1 MGSHDDPRRVVSLA
15 ERFRA
20 LWKADGSSPDVFV
33 FLASHP
39 EATTRDRLEVILI
52 DQKYQGRKGQKRS
65 VGDYLAAL
73 PDPVDV
79 PGILAQLTQGESQ
92 TPHLEESPVESETTV
107 LPLESSSLT
116 MSRDAT
122 CDAPTAPG
130 EQTEQRPSGS
140 RLLDAMRLDWSV
152 ATELFTTADAARLGS
167 EELSLVELRAGANLE
182 TPDDG
187 GCTVGNTARFT
198 IQGRLGSGGMGVVYR
213 AFDRERGETVALKT
227 MRQVDPVALY
237 RFKHEFRTLADLTHP
252 NLVSLYE
259 LIAVGDLWFF
269 TMELIDGIDFISFL
283 SRFPV
288 RHDEPNPAQH
298 RESEIQTS
306 TPTDREAEDKWHRD
320 GLSPS
325 TVSRLRWAMRQLA
338 EGVHALHEVGKLH
351 RDIKPPNVLVTDE
364 GRVVLLD
371 FGLAADLERSG
382 SLQNPEG
389 QIVGTVSYMSPE
401 QARGLTVSPSSDWYS
416 VGVMLYQGL
425 TGRLPHE
432 GRAAEIL
439 RKKMTVAPPRPS
451 ALLEGV
457 PEDLSQLCM
466 ELLNQKPED
475 RPSGRE
481 VLSRLLTSPVRH
493 LAGPSISALTPL
505 VGRGAHLKLLRSAF
519 TTVKSGKPLVI
530 AISGR
535 SGSGKSTLLQSFL
548 DDLSSAGEAVIL
560 AGRCYERESVPYKAL
575 DSLLD
580 ALSRYLKQL
589 PEDHARGLLP
599 DDISL
604 LARLFPVLQGVEVVA
619 KSPRPAFE
627 SPDRFE
633 LRRRASAVLR
643 ELLTRMARR
652 QPLVLAID
660 DLQWGD
666 IDSAMLLLDL
676 MHPPQPPALL
686 LLGSYRS
693 EDIEQSAFLRAIKLL
708 GTEGPLGSWRH
719 ELAVEPLTLP
729 ESRELALELLGRADV
744 SARAEAQI
752 IARESQGNPLFIYE
766 LVKYV
771 QNGAGLAEPSIS
783 ARGIA
788 LDAVLWSR
796 IQQLSPRSRR
806 LLETVAVSG
815 RPLSQSA
822 AFGASELGSEG
833 RAALMELCGSRL
845 ARATGPSQRDE
856 VEVYHDQIRETV
868 VCHLLPAELE
878 TRHRLLAVTL
888 ESKGHADLEL
898 LAVHF
903 EGGGD
908 RDRAG
913 HYYGKAADQTAEALA
928 FVHAAKLYRK
938 AIELRAG
945 VTGGEIGRLWTK
957 LGDALANAGRGPESA
972 QAYFTATA
980 TANAAEAFELQRRA
994 TMQLLISGHVD
1005 EGIEALRKVLRPMG
1019 MTLPTTPRR
1028 ALASLL
1034 VRRALL
1040 RLRGLSFRSRDESQ
1054 ISAEHLTR
1062 IDLCWT
1068 AVAGLSIIDPILGA
1082 DFQTRGFLLA
1092 LQAGEPYR
1100 IARAIAMEAA
1110 HVSTAGSHGM
1120 RRFEQL
1126 MRIAEPLAERV
1137 GQPHAKAMTTL
1148 ARALSLLMLGEW
1160 QSARLWFERA
1170 EDLFRNQCTGTAWE
1184 LDTVHNLSLWGLVF
1198 LGDLNAVRQ
1207 RWPILIK
1214 EARERGDLY
1223 AETTLNTFYMTMLKL
1238 ADGDDQE
1245 PEREL
1250 DMLMKRWTQRGF
1262 HVQHSTAFRA
1272 RFHLLL
1278 YRGDITAAW
1287 NLVQSVW
1294 PLYEKSMLLRL
1305 QMIRIEM
1312 HEVYARCS
1320 LALAATSESFE
1331 PLLRRAERV
1340 VTRLEREKR
1349 PWAFAYARFL
1359 QAAIALRRGQRSR
1372 STELLR
1378 ESANRFDACDMRLN
1392 AIVARR
1398 CLGQMIG
1405 GPGGDSLVT
1414 QADAGMN
1421 AQGIQDPV
1429 RWAAMYAP
1437 GFVKTNDGKMQT
1449 D

>member
-1 MGSHDDPRRVVSLA
+1 MGSHDDPQRVVPLA
-15 ERFRA
+15 EHFRA
-20 LWKADGSSPDVFV
+20 LWEAGGASPDVFA

-39 EATTRDRLEVILI
+39 EATTRDRLEVILV
-52 DQKYQGRKGQKRS
+52 DQKYQWRQGRKRS
-65 VGDYLAAL
+65 IGDYLAAL
-73 PDPVDV
+73 PDPVDL
-79 PGILAQLTQGESQ
+79 PGILAQLSQGESQ
-92 TPHLEESPVESETTV
+92 TPPCEDNPAESETAA

-116 MSRDAT
+116 TSGSVTFDE
-122 CDAPTAPG
+122 PTARR
-130 EQTEQRPSGS
+130 EQTEEQAAVSGLS
-140 RLLDAMRLDWSV
+140 AAMGVDWSV
-152 ATELFTTADAARLGS
+152 ATELLTTADAARLAS
-167 EELSLVELRAGANLE
+167 EELGSVELRAGANLE
-182 TPDDG
+182 MPDAG
-187 GCTVGNTARFT
+187 GSPVGSRTRFT
-198 IQGRLGSGGMGVVYR
+198 IQDRLGSGGMGVVYR
-213 AFDRERGETVALKT
+213 ALDRERGETIALKT
-227 MRQVDPVALY
+227 MRHVDPVALY

-259 LIAVGDLWFF
+259 LIAVGNLWFF
-269 TMELIDGIDFISFL
+269 TMELIEGIDFISFV
-283 SRFPV
+283 SRGPV
-288 RHDEPNPAQH
+288 QPD
-298 RESEIQTS
+298 ESEAAQPGKSDIQRS
-306 TPTDREAEDKWHRD
+306 TTTGRGAADELRRD
-320 GLSPS
+320 ALLPS
-325 TVSRLRWAMRQLA
+325 AIGRLRWAMRQLA
-338 EGVHALHEVGKLH
+338 EGVHVLHEAGKLH
-351 RDIKPPNVLVTDE
+351 RDIKPTNVLVTAE

-371 FGLAADLERSG
+371 FGLAANLERSG
-382 SLQNPEG
+382 SLHNSEG
-389 QIVGTVSYMSPE
+389 QIVGTISYMSPE
-401 QARGLTVSPSSDWYS
+401 QAGGSTVSPSSDWYS
-416 VGVMLYQGL
+416 VGVMLYEGL
-425 TGRLPHE
+425 TGRLPHQ
-432 GRAAEIL
+432 GRATEIL
-439 RKKMTVAPPRPS
+439 RKKMTVDPPRPS

-466 ELLNQKPED
+466 ELLNRKPEN

-481 VLSRLLTSPVRH
+481 VLSRLLTSPVNYS
-493 LAGPSISALTPL
+493 AAPGVGALTPL
-505 VGRGAHLKLLRSAF
+505 VGRAAHLKLLNSAF
-519 TTVKSGKPLVI
+519 TMVKSGKPLVI
-530 AISGR
+530 ALSGR

-548 DDLSSAGEAVIL
+548 EDLSIAGEAVIL
-560 AGRCYERESVPYKAL
+560 TGRCYERESVPYKAL

-580 ALSRYLKQL
+580 ALSRYLKEL
-589 PEDHARGLLP
+589 PEEQARGLLP

-633 LRRRASAVLR
+633 LRRRATAVLR
-643 ELLTRMARR
+643 ELLTRIAHR

-676 MHPPQPPALL
+676 MQPPQPPPLL

-693 EDIEQSAFLRAIKLL
+693 EDIEQSAFLRAIKSL
-708 GTEGPLGSWRH
+708 GAEGPSGSWRR
-719 ELAVEPLTLP
+719 ELAVEPLTLA
-729 ESRELALELLGRADV
+729 ESRELALELLGRSGA
-744 SARAEAQI
+744 SAQTEAQV
-752 IARESQGNPLFIYE
+752 IARESKGNPLFIYE
-766 LVKYV
+766 LVGYV
-771 QNGAGLAEPSIS
+771 QSDAGLAEPSSS
-783 ARGIA
+783 ARGVA

-796 IQQLSPRSRR
+796 IQRLSPRCRR

-822 AFGASELGSEG
+822 AFGASELGPEG
-833 RAALMELCGSRL
+833 RAAVIELCGSRL

-868 VCHLLPAELE
+868 VRHLSPAELE
-878 TRHRLLAVTL
+878 MRHQLLAVTL
-888 ESKGHADLEL
+888 EARGHADLEL

-908 RDRAG
+908 QDRAG
-913 HYYGKAADQTAEALA
+913 HYYAQAADRTAEALA

-945 VTGGEIGRLWTK
+945 ATGGENGRLWTK

-1054 ISAEHLTR
+1054 VSAEHLTR

-1082 DFQTRGFLLA
+1082 DFQARGFLLA
-1092 LQAGEPYR
+1092 LRAGEPYR

-1110 HVSTAGSHGM
+1110 HVSTAGGPGIC
-1120 RRFEQL
+1120 RFEHL
-1126 MRIAEPLAERV
+1126 MKIAEPLAERV
-1137 GQPHAKAMTTL
+1137 GQPHARAMTTL

-1160 QSARLWFERA
+1160 RSACLWFERA

-1184 LDTVHNLSLWGLVF
+1184 LDTVHNLSLWGL
-1198 LGDLNAVRQ
+1198 LHMGDLNAVRQ

-1223 AETTLNTFYMTMLKL
+1223 AETTLNTYYMTMLKL
-1238 ADGDDQE
+1238 ADRDDQE

-1278 YRGDITAAW
+1278 YRGDIAGAS

-1294 PLYEKSMLLRL
+1294 PLFAKSMLLRL

-1312 HEVYARCS
+1312 HEIYARCM
-1320 LALAATSESFE
+1320 LALAATSRNFQ
-1331 PLLRRAERV
+1331 PLLHRAERDV
-1340 VTRLEREKR
+1340 RRLEREKR
-1349 PWAFAYARFL
+1349 PWASAYARFL
-1359 QAAIALRRGQRSR
+1359 QAGIALRRGQRSR
-1372 STELLR
+1372 SCELLR
-1378 ESANRFDACDMRLN
+1378 ESASRFDACDMRLN
-1392 AIVARR
+1392 AVVARR
-1398 CLGQMIG
+1398 CLGEMIG
-1405 GPGGDSLVT
+1405 GPEGKALLA
-1414 QADAGMN
+1414 QAGAWMN

-1429 RWAAMYAP
+1429 RWTAMYAP
-1437 GFVKTNDGKMQT
+1437 GFAKTNEESM
-1449 D
+1449 

>member
-1 MGSHDDPRRVVSLA
+1 MGSPDDPQRVVSLA

-20 LWKADGSSPDVFV
+20 LWKAGGSSPDVFA
-33 FLASHP
+33 FLAAHP
-39 EATTRDRLEVILI
+39 EATARDRLEVILI
-52 DQKYQGRKGQKRS
+52 DQKYQGRKGRKRS
-65 VGDYLAAL
+65 VSDYLAAL
-73 PDPVDV
+73 PDPVDL

-92 TPHLEESPVESETTV
+92 TPHLEEDPVDSEATS

-122 CDAPTAPG
+122 CDAPTAQG
-130 EQTEQRPSGS
+130 EQTEGQPSGS
-140 RLLDAMRLDWSV
+140 RLLDAMRLDWSI
-152 ATELFTTADAARLGS
+152 ATEPLTTADAARLGS
-167 EELSLVELRAGANLE
+167 EELGSVELSAGANLGM
-182 TPDDG
+182 PDHSG
-187 GCTVGNTARFT
+187 SLVGSTARFT
-198 IQGRLGSGGMGVVYR
+198 IQSRLGSGGMGVVYR
-213 AFDRERGETVALKT
+213 AFDRERGETIALKT

-259 LIAVGDLWFF
+259 LIAVGNLWFF
-269 TMELIDGIDFISFL
+269 TMELIDGIDFISFV
-283 SRFPV
+283 SRGPV
-288 RHDEPNPAQH
+288 QHDEPEPAQH
-298 RESEIQTS
+298 GKSEIQTS
-306 TPTDREAEDKWHRD
+306 TPTGRGAEDKRHRNA
-320 GLSPS
+320 LLPS

-338 EGVHALHEVGKLH
+338 DGVHALHEVGKLH
-351 RDIKPPNVLVTDE
+351 RDIKPTNVLVTEE

-389 QIVGTVSYMSPE
+389 QIVGTVSFMSPE
-401 QARGLTVSPSSDWYS
+401 QAGGLTVSPSSDWYS
-416 VGVMLYQGL
+416 VGVMLYEGL

-439 RKKMTVAPPRPS
+439 RKKMTVDPPRPG

-457 PEDLSQLCM
+457 PEDLAQLCM
-466 ELLNQKPED
+466 ELLNQKPEN

-481 VLSRLLTSPVRH
+481 VLSRLLTSPVSH
-493 LAGPSISALTPL
+493 LAGPGVGALTPL
-505 VGRGAHLKLLRSAF
+505 VGRGTHLKLLRSAF
-519 TTVKSGKPLVI
+519 ATVKSGQPLVI

-548 DDLSSAGEAVIL
+548 EDLSSAGEAVIL

-589 PEDHARGLLP
+589 PEDQARGLLP

-643 ELLTRMARR
+643 ELLSRIARQ

-676 MHPPQPPALL
+676 MQLPEPPPLL

-693 EDIEQSAFLRAIKLL
+693 EDIEQSAFLRAIKSL
-708 GTEGPLGSWRH
+708 GTEGTSGSWRH
-719 ELAVEPLTLP
+719 ELAIEPLTLA
-729 ESRELALELLGRADV
+729 ESRELALELLGRAGD
-744 SARAEAQI
+744 SARTEAQI
-752 IARESQGNPLFIYE
+752 IARESKGNPLFIYE

-771 QNGAGLAEPSIS
+771 QSGAGLAEPSIS
-783 ARGIA
+783 ARGVA

-822 AFGASELGSEG
+822 AVEASELGPEG
-833 RAALMELCGSRL
+833 RAAVIELCGSRL
-845 ARATGPSQRDE
+845 ARATGPSPRDE
-856 VEVYHDQIRETV
+856 VEVYHDQIRETMV
-868 VCHLLPAELE
+868 RHLYPAELE

-888 ESKGHADLEL
+888 ESRGHADLEL

-913 HYYGKAADQTAEALA
+913 HYYGKAADQTADALA

-945 VTGGEIGRLWTK
+945 ATGGEIGRLWTK

-980 TANAAEAFELQRRA
+980 TATAAEAFELQRRA

-1005 EGIEALRKVLRPMG
+1005 EGIEALRNVLRPMG

-1054 ISAEHLTR
+1054 ISPEHLTR

-1110 HVSTAGSHGM
+1110 HVSTAGSRGM

-1137 GQPHAKAMTTL
+1137 GQPHARAMTTL

-1160 QSARLWFERA
+1160 RSARLWFERA

-1198 LGDLNAVRQ
+1198 LGDLNALRQ

-1287 NLVQSVW
+1287 NLVQSVR

-1312 HEVYARCS
+1312 YEVCARCT
-1320 LALAATSESFE
+1320 LALAATSDNFQ
-1331 PLLRRAERV
+1331 PLLRRAERDV
-1340 VTRLEREKR
+1340 RRLEREQR
-1349 PWAFAYARFL
+1349 PWSSAYARFL

-1372 STELLR
+1372 SSELLR
-1378 ESANRFDACDMRLN
+1378 ESASRFDACDMRLN
-1392 AIVARR
+1392 AVVARR
-1398 CLGQMIG
+1398 CLGRLIG
-1405 GPGGDSLVT
+1405 GPGGDSLVA
-1414 QADAGMN
+1414 QADAWMN

-1437 GFVKTNDGKMQT
+1437 CFVNTNDERM
-1449 D
+1449 

>member
-1 MGSHDDPRRVVSLA
+1 MGSHNDPQRAVPLA
-15 ERFRA
+15 EHFQA
-20 LWKADGSSPDVFV
+20 LWEAGGSLPDVFA

-39 EATTRDRLEVILI
+39 EATMHDRLEVILV
-52 DQKYQGRKGQKRS
+52 DQKYQWQNGRRRS
-65 VGDYLAAL
+65 VSEYLAVL
-73 PDPVDV
+73 PEPIDL
-79 PGILAQLTQGESQ
+79 PGILTELTQG
-92 TPHLEESPVESETTV
+92 
-107 LPLESSSLT
+107 
-116 MSRDAT
+116 
-122 CDAPTAPG
+122 
-130 EQTEQRPSGS
+130 
-140 RLLDAMRLDWSV
+140 SV
-152 ATELFTTADAARLGS
+152 ATELLTTADAARLVS
-167 EELSLVELRAGANLE
+167 EELGSVELREGTDLGM
-182 TPDDG
+182 PDSSG
-187 GCTVGNTARFT
+187 SAVTSTARFK

-213 AFDRERGETVALKT
+213 AFDRERGETIALKT
-227 MRQVDPVALY
+227 MRKINPVALY

-259 LIAVGDLWFF
+259 LIAVGNLWFF
-269 TMELIDGIDFISFL
+269 TMELIEGIDFVSFV
-283 SRFPV
+283 SRGPV
-288 RHDEPNPAQH
+288 QLG
-298 RESEIQTS
+298 ESEAIRPGKFEVQPLTAAG
-306 TPTDREAEDKWHRD
+306 RRACEELRRGA
-320 GLSPS
+320 LLPS
-325 TVSRLRWAMRQLA
+325 AVGRLRWAMRQLA
-338 EGVHALHEVGKLH
+338 EGVHALHEAGKLH
-351 RDIKPPNVLVTDE
+351 RDIKPTNVLVTGE

-371 FGLAADLERSG
+371 FGLVADLERSG
-382 SLQNPEG
+382 LLYNPEG

-401 QARGLTVSPSSDWYS
+401 QAGGLPVSPSSDWYS
-416 VGVMLYQGL
+416 VGVMLYEGL

-432 GRAAEIL
+432 GRALEVF
-439 RKKMTVAPPRPS
+439 RKKMTVAPAPPN

-457 PEDLSQLCM
+457 PADLSQLCM
-466 ELLNQKPED
+466 ELLDQKPEN
-475 RPSGRE
+475 RPSGKE
-481 VLSRLLTSPVRH
+481 ILTRLLTSPVSR
-493 LAGPSISALTPL
+493 LAAPVGGALTPL
-505 VGRGAHLKLLRSAF
+505 VGRGAHLKLLNSAF
-519 TTVKSGKPLVI
+519 ATVKSGNPLVV
-530 AISGR
+530 AVFGR

-548 DDLSSAGEAVIL
+548 EDLSSAAEAVIL
-560 AGRCYERESVPYKAL
+560 TGRCYERESVPYKAL

-580 ALSRYLKQL
+580 ALSHYLKQL
-589 PEDHARGLLP
+589 PEEQARELLP
-599 DDISL
+599 ADISL

-619 KSPRPAFE
+619 KSPRLAFE

-643 ELLTRMARR
+643 ELLTRIAQR

-666 IDSAMLLLDL
+666 IDSAMLLVDL
-676 MHPPQPPALL
+676 LRLPQPPPLL

-693 EDIEQSAFLRAIKLL
+693 EDIEQSAFLRAIKSL
-708 GTEGPLGSWRH
+708 GAEGPSGSWRR
-719 ELAVEPLTLP
+719 ELAVEPLTFA
-729 ESRELALELLGRADV
+729 ESRELALELLGRSGA
-744 SARAEAQI
+744 SALTEAQV
-752 IARESQGNPLFIYE
+752 IAHESKGNPLFIYE

-771 QNGAGLAEPSIS
+771 QSGAGLAEPSIS
-783 ARGIA
+783 ARGVA

-796 IQQLSPRSRR
+796 IERLSPRSRR

-815 RPLSQSA
+815 RPLSQAA
-822 AFGASELGSEG
+822 AFGASELGPEG
-833 RAALMELCGSRL
+833 RAAVIELCSSRL
-845 ARATGPSQRDE
+845 ARATGPSQQDE

-868 VCHLLPAELE
+868 VRHLSPAELK

-888 ESKGHADLEL
+888 ESRGHADLER

-913 HYYGKAADQTAEALA
+913 RYYAEAADQTSEALA
-928 FVHAAKLYRK
+928 FVRAVKLYRK

-945 VTGGEIGRLWTK
+945 ATGSEIGQLWAK

-1005 EGIEALRKVLRPMG
+1005 EGLEALRKVLRPMG
-1019 MTLPTTPRR
+1019 MTLPSTPQR

-1034 VRRALL
+1034 ARRLLL
-1040 RLRGLSFRSRDESQ
+1040 RLRGLSFRARDESQ
-1054 ISAEHLTR
+1054 VSAEHLTR

-1092 LQAGEPYR
+1092 LRAGEPYR

-1110 HVSTAGSHGM
+1110 HVSTAGGPGM

-1160 QSARLWFERA
+1160 RSARLWFERA

-1278 YRGDITAAW
+1278 YRGNISAAW

-1294 PLYEKSMLLRL
+1294 PLYAKSMLFRL
-1305 QMIRIEM
+1305 QMIRIEL
-1312 HEVYARCS
+1312 HEVHARCS
-1320 LALAATSESFE
+1320 LALAATAENAQ
-1331 PLLRRAERV
+1331 PLLRHVERDV
-1340 VTRLEREKR
+1340 RQLKRERR
-1349 PWAFAYARFL
+1349 PWSSAYACFL
-1359 QAAIALRRGQRSR
+1359 QAGVALRHREHSR
-1372 STELLR
+1372 SCELLR
-1378 ESANRFDACDMRLN
+1378 ESAGRFDACDMRLN
-1392 AIVARR
+1392 AVVARR
-1398 CLGQMIG
+1398 CLGKMIN
-1405 GPGGDSLVT
+1405 GPEGDSLVA
-1414 QADAGMN
+1414 QADAWMR
-1421 AQGIQDPV
+1421 AQGIQDPA

-1437 GFVKTNDGKMQT
+1437 GFVRADE
-1449 D
+1449 

>member
-1 MGSHDDPRRVVSLA
+1 
-15 ERFRA
+15 
-20 LWKADGSSPDVFV
+20 
-33 FLASHP
+33 
-39 EATTRDRLEVILI
+39 
-52 DQKYQGRKGQKRS
+52 
-65 VGDYLAAL
+65 
-73 PDPVDV
+73 
-79 PGILAQLTQGESQ
+79 
-92 TPHLEESPVESETTV
+92 
-107 LPLESSSLT
+107 
-116 MSRDAT
+116 
-122 CDAPTAPG
+122 
-130 EQTEQRPSGS
+130 
-140 RLLDAMRLDWSV
+140 
-152 ATELFTTADAARLGS
+152 
-167 EELSLVELRAGANLE
+167 
-182 TPDDG
+182 
-187 GCTVGNTARFT
+187 
-198 IQGRLGSGGMGVVYR
+198 MGVVYR
-213 AFDRERGETVALKT
+213 AFDCERGETIALKT
-227 MRQVDPVALY
+227 MRQVGPVALY
-237 RFKHEFRTLADLTHP
+237 RFKHEFRTLVDLTHP

-259 LIAVGDLWFF
+259 LIAVGNLWFF
-269 TMELIDGIDFISFL
+269 TMELIDGIDFISFV
-283 SRFPV
+283 SRGTV
-288 RHDEPNPAQH
+288 QSDEPKLAQH
-298 RESEIQTS
+298 GKSDVQTS
-306 TPTDREAEDKWHRD
+306 TLTGGGAGNELRRD
-320 GLSPS
+320 ALLPS
-325 TVSRLRWAMRQLA
+325 KTAQLRWAMQQLA

-351 RDIKPPNVLVTDE
+351 RDIKPTNVLVTAE

-382 SLQNPEG
+382 SLHNPEG

-401 QARGLTVSPSSDWYS
+401 QASGLPVSPSTDWYS
-416 VGVMLYQGL
+416 VGVMLYEGL

-432 GRAAEIL
+432 GRVAEIL
-439 RKKMTVAPPRPS
+439 RKKTTLDPPRPS
-451 ALLEGV
+451 TLLQGV
-457 PEDLSQLCM
+457 PEDLCQLCM
-466 ELLNQKPED
+466 ELLNQKPEH

-481 VLSRLLTSPVRH
+481 VLSRLLTSPVSH
-493 LAGPSISALTPL
+493 LAVPGVGTLTPL
-505 VGRGAHLKLLRSAF
+505 VGRDAHLKLLNSAF
-519 TTVKSGKPLVI
+519 ATVKSGKPLVM
-530 AISGR
+530 AIFGH

-548 DDLSSAGEAVIL
+548 ERLSSTGEAVIL
-560 AGRCYERESVPYKAL
+560 TGRCYERESVPYKAL

-580 ALSRYLKQL
+580 ALSRHLKQL
-589 PEDHARGLLP
+589 PEKQARGLLP
-599 DDISL
+599 DEISL

-619 KSPRPAFE
+619 QSPRPAVE

-643 ELLTRMARR
+643 ELLTRIARR

-676 MHPPQPPALL
+676 MQPPQPPPLL

-693 EDIEQSAFLRAIKLL
+693 EDIEHSAFLRAIKSL
-708 GTEGPLGSWRH
+708 GTEGPSGSWRH
-719 ELAVEPLTLP
+719 ELAVEPLTLA
-729 ESRELALELLGRADV
+729 ESGELALELLDRAGA
-744 SARAEAQI
+744 SARTEAQV
-752 IARESQGNPLFIYE
+752 IARESKGNPLFIYE

-771 QNGAGLAEPSIS
+771 ESGAGLAEPSIS
-783 ARGIA
+783 AHGVA

-796 IQQLSPRSRR
+796 IQRLSPRSRR

-822 AFGASELGSEG
+822 AFGASDLGPEG
-833 RAALMELCGSRL
+833 RAAVIELCGSRL

-868 VCHLLPAELE
+868 VRHLPPPELQ
-878 TRHRLLAVTL
+878 TRHRLLALTL
-888 ESKGHADLEL
+888 ESRGHADLEL

-913 HYYGKAADQTAEALA
+913 HYYGKAADQAAEALA

-938 AIELRAG
+938 AIELQTG

-1034 VRRALL
+1034 MRRALL

-1054 ISAEHLTR
+1054 VSAEHLTR

-1092 LQAGEPYR
+1092 LRAGEPYR

-1110 HVSTAGSHGM
+1110 HVSTAGGPGV

-1126 MRIAEPLAERV
+1126 LRIAEPLADRV
-1137 GQPHAKAMTTL
+1137 GQPHARAMTTL

-1160 QSARLWFERA
+1160 RSACLWFERA

-1184 LDTVHNLSLWGLVF
+1184 LDTVHNLSLWGL
-1198 LGDLNAVRQ
+1198 LHMGDLNAVRQ
-1207 RWPILIK
+1207 RWPVLIK

-1223 AETTLNTFYMTMLKL
+1223 AETTLNTYYMTMLKL
-1238 ADGDDQE
+1238 ADQADQE

-1278 YRGDITAAW
+1278 YRGDTTAAW
-1287 NLVQSVW
+1287 KLVQSVW

-1312 HEVYARCS
+1312 YEVYARS
-1320 LALAATSESFE
+1320 TLALAATAPNFQ
-1331 PLLRRAERV
+1331 PLLRRAERDV
-1340 VTRLEREKR
+1340 KRLEREQR
-1349 PWAFAYARFL
+1349 PWSSAYARFL
-1359 QAAIALRRGQRSR
+1359 RAAIALRRGQRSQ
-1372 STELLR
+1372 SSELLR
-1378 ESANRFDACDMRLN
+1378 ESASRFDACDMRLN
-1392 AIVARR
+1392 AAIARR
-1398 CLGQMIG
+1398 CLGEMIG
-1405 GPGGDSLVT
+1405 GAGGNSLIA
-1414 QADAGMN
+1414 QADAWMS

-1437 GFVKTNDGKMQT
+1437 GFVKTNEERM
-1449 D
+1449 

>member
-1 MGSHDDPRRVVSLA
+1 M
-15 ERFRA
+15 
-20 LWKADGSSPDVFV
+20 
-33 FLASHP
+33 
-39 EATTRDRLEVILI
+39 
-52 DQKYQGRKGQKRS
+52 
-65 VGDYLAAL
+65 
-73 PDPVDV
+73 
-79 PGILAQLTQGESQ
+79 
-92 TPHLEESPVESETTV
+92 
-107 LPLESSSLT
+107 
-116 MSRDAT
+116 
-122 CDAPTAPG
+122 
-130 EQTEQRPSGS
+130 
-140 RLLDAMRLDWSV
+140 
-152 ATELFTTADAARLGS
+152 
-167 EELSLVELRAGANLE
+167 
-182 TPDDG
+182 
-187 GCTVGNTARFT
+187 
-198 IQGRLGSGGMGVVYR
+198 
-213 AFDRERGETVALKT
+213 
-227 MRQVDPVALY
+227 ALY

-325 TVSRLRWAMRQLA
+325 TVSQLRWAMRQLA

-693 EDIEQSAFLRAIKLL
+693 EDIEQSASFERLSCWVPRGLWVL
-708 GTEGPLGSWRH
+708 GGMSWR
-719 ELAVEPLTLP
+719 
-729 ESRELALELLGRADV
+729 
-744 SARAEAQI
+744 
-752 IARESQGNPLFIYE
+752 
-766 LVKYV
+766 
-771 QNGAGLAEPSIS
+771 
-783 ARGIA
+783 
-788 LDAVLWSR
+788 
-796 IQQLSPRSRR
+796 LSP
-806 LLETVAVSG
+806 
-815 RPLSQSA
+815 
-822 AFGASELGSEG
+822 
-833 RAALMELCGSRL
+833 
-845 ARATGPSQRDE
+845 
-856 VEVYHDQIRETV
+856 
-868 VCHLLPAELE
+868 
-878 TRHRLLAVTL
+878 
-888 ESKGHADLEL
+888 
-898 LAVHF
+898 
-903 EGGGD
+903 
-908 RDRAG
+908 
-913 HYYGKAADQTAEALA
+913 
-928 FVHAAKLYRK
+928 
-938 AIELRAG
+938 
-945 VTGGEIGRLWTK
+945 
-957 LGDALANAGRGPESA
+957 
-972 QAYFTATA
+972 
-980 TANAAEAFELQRRA
+980 
-994 TMQLLISGHVD
+994 
-1005 EGIEALRKVLRPMG
+1005 
-1019 MTLPTTPRR
+1019 
-1028 ALASLL
+1028 
-1034 VRRALL
+1034 
-1040 RLRGLSFRSRDESQ
+1040 
-1054 ISAEHLTR
+1054 
-1062 IDLCWT
+1062 
-1068 AVAGLSIIDPILGA
+1068 
-1082 DFQTRGFLLA
+1082 
-1092 LQAGEPYR
+1092 
-1100 IARAIAMEAA
+1100 
-1110 HVSTAGSHGM
+1110 
-1120 RRFEQL
+1120 
-1126 MRIAEPLAERV
+1126 
-1137 GQPHAKAMTTL
+1137 
-1148 ARALSLLMLGEW
+1148 
-1160 QSARLWFERA
+1160 
-1170 EDLFRNQCTGTAWE
+1170 
-1184 LDTVHNLSLWGLVF
+1184 
-1198 LGDLNAVRQ
+1198 
-1207 RWPILIK
+1207 
-1214 EARERGDLY
+1214 
-1223 AETTLNTFYMTMLKL
+1223 
-1238 ADGDDQE
+1238 
-1245 PEREL
+1245 
-1250 DMLMKRWTQRGF
+1250 
-1262 HVQHSTAFRA
+1262 
-1272 RFHLLL
+1272 
-1278 YRGDITAAW
+1278 
-1287 NLVQSVW
+1287 
-1294 PLYEKSMLLRL
+1294 
-1305 QMIRIEM
+1305 
-1312 HEVYARCS
+1312 
-1320 LALAATSESFE
+1320 
-1331 PLLRRAERV
+1331 
-1340 VTRLEREKR
+1340 
-1349 PWAFAYARFL
+1349 
-1359 QAAIALRRGQRSR
+1359 
-1372 STELLR
+1372 
-1378 ESANRFDACDMRLN
+1378 
-1392 AIVARR
+1392 
-1398 CLGQMIG
+1398 
-1405 GPGGDSLVT
+1405 
-1414 QADAGMN
+1414 
-1421 AQGIQDPV
+1421 
-1429 RWAAMYAP
+1429 
-1437 GFVKTNDGKMQT
+1437 
-1449 D
+1449 

>member
-1 MGSHDDPRRVVSLA
+1 MGSHDDPQRVVSLA
-15 ERFRA
+15 QRFRA
-20 LWKADGSSPDVFV
+20 LWEASGSPPDVFA

-39 EATTRDRLEVILI
+39 EATIQERLEVILI
-52 DQKYQGRKGQKRS
+52 DQKYHGREGRKRS
-65 VGDYLAAL
+65 VSDYLAAL
-73 PDPVDV
+73 PDPVDP
-79 PGILAQLTQGESQ
+79 PGHFEQLPQGKSR
-92 TPHLEESPVESETTV
+92 TPHPGETPVESETSA

-116 MSRDAT
+116 LSRGAT
-122 CDAPTAPG
+122 FDPPAAQKDQKEGQPTV
-130 EQTEQRPSGS
+130 SG
-140 RLLDAMRLDWSV
+140 LLDAMGVDWSV
-152 ATELFTTADAARLGS
+152 ATELLTTADAARLASEDVGS
-167 EELSLVELRAGANLE
+167 VELRAGTNLGMLS
-182 TPDDG
+182 DG
-187 GCTVGNTARFT
+187 SSLVGSTARFT
-198 IQGRLGSGGMGVVYR
+198 ILGRLGSGGMGVVYR

-227 MRQVDPVALY
+227 MRRVDPVALY

-259 LIAVGDLWFF
+259 LIAVGNLWFF
-269 TMELIDGIDFISFL
+269 TMELIDGMDFISFV
-283 SRFPV
+283 SRGPV
-288 RHDEPNPAQH
+288 QSGKQESAQTGKSDI
-298 RESEIQTS
+298 RTS
-306 TPTDREAEDKWHRD
+306 TDRGVGDELCRNA
-320 GLSPS
+320 LLPS
-325 TVSRLRWAMRQLA
+325 TAGRLRWATRQLA
-338 EGVHALHEVGKLH
+338 AGVHALHEVGKLH
-351 RDIKPPNVLVTDE
+351 RDIKPTNVLVTEE

-382 SLQNPEG
+382 SLYNPDG

-401 QARGLTVSPSSDWYS
+401 QAGGLPVSPSSDWYS
-416 VGVMLYQGL
+416 VGVMLYEGL
-425 TGRLPHE
+425 TARLPHE

-439 RKKMTVAPPRPS
+439 RKKMTVDPPR
-451 ALLEGV
+451 AGVLLEGV

-466 ELLNQKPED
+466 ELLRRNPEN

-481 VLSRLLTSPVRH
+481 ILSRLHTVPVSRI
-493 LAGPSISALTPL
+493 AAPGVGALTPL
-505 VGRGAHLKLLRSAF
+505 VGRGAHLEVLNQAF
-519 TTVKSGKPLVI
+519 ATVKSSKPLVV
-530 AISGR
+530 AIFGR

-548 DDLSSAGEAVIL
+548 EDLSSAGEAVIL
-560 AGRCYERESVPYKAL
+560 TGRCYERESVPYKAL

-589 PEDHARGLLP
+589 PEEQARGLLP
-599 DDISL
+599 ADVSL

-619 KSPRPAFE
+619 QSPRPAFE

-643 ELLTRMARR
+643 ELLTRVARR
-652 QPLVLAID
+652 KPLVLAID

-666 IDSAMLLLDL
+666 MDSAMLLLDL
-676 MHPPQPPALL
+676 MQPPQPPPLL

-693 EDIEQSAFLRAIKLL
+693 EDIEQSAFLQATKSL
-708 GTEGPLGSWRH
+708 GTGGSSGPWRH
-719 ELAVEPLTLP
+719 ELAVEPLTLA
-729 ESRELALELLGRADV
+729 ESRELALELL
-744 SARAEAQI
+744 ARAGAFTRTEAEV
-752 IARESQGNPLFIYE
+752 IARESKGNPLFIYE

-771 QNGAGLAEPSIS
+771 QNGAGLAEPSI
-783 ARGIA
+783 ADRGVA
-788 LDAVLWSR
+788 LDVVLWSG
-796 IQQLSPRSRR
+796 IQRLSPRSRR
-806 LLETVAVSG
+806 LLELVAVSG

-822 AFGASELGSEG
+822 AFAASELGPEG
-833 RAALMELCGSRL
+833 RAAVIELCSFRL
-845 ARATGPSQRDE
+845 ARATGPSQQDE

-868 VCHLLPAELE
+868 VRHLSPTELA
-878 TRHRLLAVTL
+878 TWHRLLAVTL
-888 ESKGHADLEL
+888 ELRRHADLEL

-903 EGGGD
+903 EGGGN

-913 HYYGKAADQTAEALA
+913 HYYAMAADQTAEALA

-938 AIELRAG
+938 AIDLRSGAA
-945 VTGGEIGRLWTK
+945 VGEIGRLWTK

-1034 VRRALL
+1034 IRRALL
-1040 RLRGLSFRSRDESQ
+1040 RLRGLSFRARDESQ
-1054 ISAEHLTR
+1054 VSAEHLTR

-1110 HVSTAGSHGM
+1110 HVSTAGGPGM
-1120 RRFEQL
+1120 HRFEQL
-1126 MRIAEPLAERV
+1126 MRVAEPLAKRV
-1137 GQPHAKAMTTL
+1137 GQPHATAMTTL

-1160 QSARLWFERA
+1160 RSACLWFERA

-1184 LDTVHNLSLWGLVF
+1184 LDTVHNLSLWGL
-1198 LGDLNAVRQ
+1198 LHMGDLNAVRQ

-1223 AETTLNTFYMTMLKL
+1223 AETTLNTYYMTMLKL
-1238 ADGDDQE
+1238 ADRDDQE

-1250 DMLMKRWTQRGF
+1250 DVLMKRWTQRGF

-1278 YRGDITAAW
+1278 YQGNITTAW
-1287 NLVQSVW
+1287 NLVQSIW
-1294 PLYEKSMLLRL
+1294 PLFEKSMLLRL

-1312 HEVYARCS
+1312 YEVHARCA
-1320 LALAATSESFE
+1320 LALASTSENFQ
-1331 PLLRRAERV
+1331 PLLGRAERDV
-1340 VTRLEREKR
+1340 RRLEREQR
-1349 PWAFAYARFL
+1349 PWSLAYARFL

-1372 STELLR
+1372 SSELLR
-1378 ESANRFDACDMRLN
+1378 ESASRFDACDMRLN
-1392 AIVARR
+1392 AVVARR
-1398 CLGQMIG
+1398 CLGKMIG
-1405 GPGGDSLVT
+1405 GSSGGDSLVA
-1414 QADAGMN
+1414 QADAWMN
-1421 AQGIQDPV
+1421 AQGIQDPL
-1429 RWAAMYAP
+1429 RWTAMYAP
-1437 GFVKTNDGKMQT
+1437 SFVSTTGERT
-1449 D
+1449 